1 MPAAVI
7 SIAPRGEASG
17 IPLANKRIRFFDIT
31 ADTGTYTTGGF
42 SLTAAQLG
50 LSGIDFAS
58 AGSVATTGTAGA
70 TANPVGIRYA
80 ADGSSITVT
89 PYEAAATGLAT
100 LEKSSAEAY
109 EANFTFRL
117 MVIGQ

>member
-7 SIAPRGEASG
+7 SITKRGEEAG
-17 IPLANKRIRFFDIT
+17 IPLGNKRIRFFDIT

-50 LSGIDFAS
+50 LASIDFAD

-70 TANPVGIRYA
+70 PANPVGIRYS
-80 ADGSSITVT
+80 ADGTTLTVQ

-100 LEKSSAEAY
+100 LE
-109 EANFTFRL
+109 
-117 MVIGQ
+117 